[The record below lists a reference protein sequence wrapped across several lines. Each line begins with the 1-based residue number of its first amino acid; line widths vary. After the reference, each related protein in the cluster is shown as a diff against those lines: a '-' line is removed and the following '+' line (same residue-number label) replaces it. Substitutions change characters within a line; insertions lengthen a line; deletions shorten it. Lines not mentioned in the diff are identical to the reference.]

1 MTKLGTYLDLKR
13 IWNPIDFQGQGS
25 RSQGLIFRRG
35 DTPRFALPLLYPL
48 QEVAKELIE
57 GLRFGFKLKYTG
69 TRLPVL
75 TKNSNSVSEHNEV
88 VCRKINKEITMGR
101 VDGPFNHSP
110 MPTPR
115 ISPIF
120 LTTKSR
126 RLHKL
131 EKLVSDPY
139 LLYLANKNT
148 NV

>member
-1 MTKLGTYLDLKR
+1 VCEFTTPSELAPPVVEAQQARVRNPFWKL
-13 IWNPIDFQGQGS
+13 
-25 RSQGLIFRRG
+25 
-35 DTPRFALPLLYPL
+35 TPFPFWRFGANLPL
-48 QEVAKELIE
+48 QEVVKELIE

-115 ISPIF
+115 IASSILKY
-120 LTTKSR
+120 LTKQI
-126 RLHKL
+126 
-131 EKLVSDPY
+131 Y
-139 LLYLANKNT
+139 CQ
-148 NV
+148 